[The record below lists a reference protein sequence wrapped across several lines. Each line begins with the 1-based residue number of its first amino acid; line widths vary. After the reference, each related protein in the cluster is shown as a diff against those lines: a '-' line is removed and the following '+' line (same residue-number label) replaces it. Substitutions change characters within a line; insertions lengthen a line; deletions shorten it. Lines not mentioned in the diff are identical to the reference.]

1 VKKNLN
7 RSHNKKS
14 SFPVQTGEDLKK
26 YIKMSKLKEKQ
37 FKTKG
42 ALWPFLRRLMK
53 YSLRYPK
60 WVAGFTGFV
69 LLVALVEAVYPLV
82 WLSLLDNL
90 IIPAVDSYKST
101 GVVQNVDTT
110 ALRNYGLV
118 FFGLGITLSIGVF
131 SFINFAGRIQ
141 EYVMYDIRQELFIK
155 LQELSFSF
163 FDKSAV
169 GWLLS
174 RISSDTG
181 KVTELISWSMIE
193 VVWGSG
199 MIIFCVTSMFIYNWK
214 LALIV
219 TGTIPVLTIISFKL
233 RMLILKYSREARK
246 YNSEM
251 TARFN
256 EHINGVEVNKSLV
269 QEERVSENFKELSE
283 KMKVSSYKAAYYQA
297 IFMPLIIFGG
307 SVAAAFVIY
316 YGGSMAITI
325 PAAITVGTLA
335 AFFGYATMIFEP
347 ILDISRFYSQAQN
360 SISAGE
366 RIFSLID
373 TKATIVNKPGA
384 GRYGRI
390 NGNIEFDNVSFHY
403 DEGKQVLGNLNL
415 KINEGTSIALVGETG
430 GGKSTII
437 NLICRFYEPTGG
449 VIKIDGVDYK
459 DMTMESLRGQ
469 LGVVLQT
476 PHLFSGT
483 VMDNI
488 KYGRD
493 DASDLEIIN
502 ALNVVGAEDFV
513 TRLNEE
519 VGEGGEHLSMGEKQ
533 LISFARAV
541 LSDPRIFIM
550 DEATSSVDTI
560 TEAKIQRG
568 IAGIMAG
575 RTSLVIA
582 HRLST
587 IKYCDRILVINR
599 GRIVEDGSHYELMR
613 KQGNYYRLYTRQLR
627 EQREKE
633 VINAA

>member
-1 VKKNLN
+1 
-7 RSHNKKS
+7 
-14 SFPVQTGEDLKK
+14 
-26 YIKMSKLKEKQ
+26 MSKLKDKQ

-42 ALWPFLRRLMK
+42 SLWPFLRRLLK
-53 YSLRYPK
+53 YSFRYPK

-82 WLSLLDNL
+82 WLSLLDKV
-90 IIPAVDSYKST
+90 IVPAVEHYRTT
-101 GVVQNVDTT
+101 GVLQPIDSDQI
-110 ALRNYGLV
+110 RNYGLI
-118 FFGLGITLSIGVF
+118 FLGLGITLSIGVF

-174 RISSDTG
+174 RISSDTA

-193 VVWGSG
+193 VVWGGG
-199 MIIFCVTSMFIYNWK
+199 MIIFCVTAMFIYNWK

-219 TGTIPVLTIISFKL
+219 TLTIPVLTLISFKL

-269 QEERVSENFKELSE
+269 QEERVSDDFKSLSE

-316 YGGSMAITI
+316 YGGSMAIVI

-373 TKATIVNKPGA
+373 TEAMITDKPGA
-384 GRYGRI
+384 LKYGRI
-390 NGNIEFDNVSFHY
+390 YGDIMFENVSFHY
-403 DEGKQVLGNLNL
+403 DEGKTVLKDLNL
-415 KINEGTSIALVGETG
+415 HIEEGTSVALVGETG

-449 VIKIDGVDYK
+449 VLKIDGVDYK
-459 DMTMESLRGQ
+459 DRTMQSLRSQ

-483 VMDNI
+483 VKENI

-493 DASDLEIIN
+493 EATDIEIMN
-502 ALNVVGAEDFV
+502 ALRVVGAEDFIE
-513 TRLNEE
+513 RLDEQ

-541 LSDPRIFIM
+541 LADPRIFIM
-550 DEATSSVDTI
+550 DEATSSIDTI

-568 IAGIMAG
+568 ISGIMEG
-575 RTSLVIA
+575 RTSIVIA

-587 IKYCDRILVINR
+587 IKYCNRILVINR
-599 GRIVEDGSHYELMR
+599 GRIVEDGSHYELMK
-613 KQGNYYRLYTRQLR
+613 KQGVYYRLYTRQLR

>member
-1 VKKNLN
+1 
-7 RSHNKKS
+7 
-14 SFPVQTGEDLKK
+14 
-26 YIKMSKLKEKQ
+26 MSKLNDKQ

-42 ALWPFLRRLMK
+42 SLYPFLRRLMT
-53 YSLRYPK
+53 YSMRYPK
-60 WVAGFTGFV
+60 WVAGFVGFV

-82 WLSLLDNL
+82 WLSLLDNI
-90 IIPAVDSYKST
+90 IIPAVESYKLNGHVT
-101 GVVQNVDTT
+101 NVDSS
-110 ALRNYGLV
+110 GLWKYAAV
-118 FFGLGITLSIGVF
+118 FAGLGLTLSLGVF
-131 SFINFAGRIQ
+131 CFINFAGRIQ
-141 EYVMYDIRQELFIK
+141 EYVMYDIRQEMFIK
-155 LQELSFSF
+155 LQQLSFSY
-163 FDKSAV
+163 FDKSAL
-169 GWLLS
+169 GWLIS
-174 RISSDTG
+174 RISSDAV
-181 KVTELISWSMIE
+181 KVTELISWTMIE
-193 VVWGSG
+193 AVWGFG

-214 LALIV
+214 LAIIITL
-219 TGTIPVLTIISFKL
+219 TIPILTIVSIKL

-269 QEERVSENFKELSE
+269 QEQRVSEDFTKLSE
-283 KMKVSSYKAAYYQA
+283 KMRVSSYKAAYFQA

-316 YGGSMAITI
+316 YGGSMAMAI

-373 TKATIVNKPGA
+373 TKPMINDKDGA
-384 GRYGRI
+384 GEYSKI
-390 NGNIEFDNVSFHY
+390 NGDIEFDNVSFHY
-403 DEGKQVLGNLNL
+403 DTGKPVLEGFNL
-415 KINEGTSIALVGETG
+415 KIEAGTSVALVGETG

-449 VIKIDGVDYK
+449 VIKIDGIDYK
-459 DMTMESLRGQ
+459 DMTMESLRSQ

-483 VMDNI
+483 VRDNI

-493 DASDLEIIN
+493 EASEMEIIN
-502 ALNVVGAEDFV
+502 ALQTVGADEFV
-513 TRLNEE
+513 QRLDEQA
-519 VGEGGEHLSMGEKQ
+519 GEGGEHLSMGEKQ

-541 LSDPRIFIM
+541 LADPRIFIM

-560 TEAKIQRG
+560 TEANIQRG
-568 IAGIMAG
+568 IVGIMEG
-575 RTSLVIA
+575 RTSLIIA

-587 IKYCDRILVINR
+587 IKHSDRILVINR
-599 GRIVEDGSHYELMR
+599 GKIIEDGSHHELM
-613 KQGNYYRLYTRQLR
+613 KSKGVYYRLYTRQLR
-627 EQREKE
+627 EEREKE
-633 VINAA
+633 VMENTVNVA

>member
-1 VKKNLN
+1 
-7 RSHNKKS
+7 
-14 SFPVQTGEDLKK
+14 
-26 YIKMSKLKEKQ
+26 MSKLNDKQ

-42 ALWPFLRRLMK
+42 SLYPFLRRLMT
-53 YSLRYPK
+53 YSFRYPK
-60 WVAGFTGFV
+60 WVAGFVGFV

-82 WLSLLDNL
+82 WLSLLDNI
-90 IIPAVDSYKST
+90 IIPAVESYKLNGHVT
-101 GVVQNVDTT
+101 NVDSS
-110 ALRNYGLV
+110 GLWKYAAV
-118 FFGLGITLSIGVF
+118 FAGLGLTLSLGVF
-131 SFINFAGRIQ
+131 CFINFAGRIQ
-141 EYVMYDIRQELFIK
+141 EYVMYDIRQEMFIK
-155 LQELSFSF
+155 LQQLSFSY
-163 FDKSAV
+163 FDKSAL
-169 GWLLS
+169 GWLIS
-174 RISSDTG
+174 RISSDAV
-181 KVTELISWSMIE
+181 KVTELISWTMIE
-193 VVWGSG
+193 AVWGFG

-214 LALIV
+214 LAIIITL
-219 TGTIPVLTIISFKL
+219 TIPILTIVSIKL

-269 QEERVSENFKELSE
+269 QEQRVSEDFTKLSE
-283 KMKVSSYKAAYYQA
+283 KMRVSSYKAAYFQA

-316 YGGSMAITI
+316 YGGSMAMAI
-325 PAAITVGTLA
+325 PAVITVGTLA

-373 TKATIVNKPGA
+373 TKPLINDKDGA
-384 GRYGRI
+384 GEFSKI
-390 NGNIEFDNVSFHY
+390 NGDIEFDNVSFHY
-403 DEGKQVLGNLNL
+403 DTGKPVLEGFNV
-415 KINEGTSIALVGETG
+415 KIEAGTSVALVGETG

-449 VIKIDGVDYK
+449 VIKIDGIDYK
-459 DMTMESLRGQ
+459 DMTMESLRSQ

-483 VMDNI
+483 VKDNI

-493 DASDLEIIN
+493 EASDMEIIN
-502 ALNVVGAEDFV
+502 ALQTVGADEFV
-513 TRLNEE
+513 QRLNEQA
-519 VGEGGEHLSMGEKQ
+519 GEGGEHLSMGEKQ

-541 LSDPRIFIM
+541 LADPRIFIM

-560 TEAKIQRG
+560 TEANIQRG
-568 IAGIMAG
+568 IVGIMEG
-575 RTSLVIA
+575 RTSLIIA

-587 IKYCDRILVINR
+587 IKHSDRILVINR
-599 GRIVEDGSHYELMR
+599 GRIIEDGSHHELM
-613 KQGNYYRLYTRQLR
+613 KSKGVYYRLYTRQLR
-627 EQREKE
+627 EEREKE
-633 VINAA
+633 VMENTVNVA